1 MSDSDDD
8 WFNKDLDEF
17 VINKKS
23 LNDFQNISLQQPQ
36 SDSEQERDFNGNR
49 NNVYGM
55 I

>member
-17 VINKKS
+17 VINKKL
-23 LNDFQNISLQQPQ
+23 LNDIENISLQQSQP
-36 SDSEQERDFNGNR
+36 DTEKARDFDENR
-49 NNVYGM
+49 NNAYGM